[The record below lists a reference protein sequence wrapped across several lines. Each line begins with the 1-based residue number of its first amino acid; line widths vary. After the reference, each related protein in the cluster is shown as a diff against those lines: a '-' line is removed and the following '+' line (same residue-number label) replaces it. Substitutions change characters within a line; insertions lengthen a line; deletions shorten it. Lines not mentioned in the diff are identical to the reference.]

1 MRKIANEVVRFNAR
15 LPKVVADWLG
25 SRAKSHGITLSEELR
40 HLIIEAKTADDIIK
54 NSASTINVNCPSEI
68 K

>member
-15 LPKVVADWLG
+15 LPKAVADWLG
-25 SRAKSHGITLSEELR
+25 ARAKNHGISLSEELR

-54 NSASTINVNCPSEI
+54 DLTTSANASRTTES